1 VRIRGTGSPDVDDEE
16 ARRYPGESAV
26 SVLGKKSAAHVV
38 ARQLTFILKR
48 QGSMSSTLCP

>member
-1 VRIRGTGSPDVDDEE
+1 MHIRGTGSPDVDDEE

-26 SVLGKKSAAHVV
+26 SALGKKSAAHVV